1 MAASRSHRAK
11 RRAAKARPARRRK
24 RVGPARQRAGRGN
37 APIGSPVISLEQL
50 FPPVLQTAWTNEA
63 SAVQQRNLESAREA
77 YTRRGLVLYLGA
89 GVSCSIG
96 LPTWW
101 HLIQSLTITMM
112 TEQVDTALAE
122 LRKLTPER
130 IAQAKLKIQEEVLDG
145 AAADKSILI
154 LARSIKNHFGP
165 RLPYEVAQALYR
177 PLFQSGDALLHVLT
191 RGTQGNS
198 LQSYAPLKNSELFKA
213 IVNLARAQR
222 DVRGVQAIVNLN
234 YDDLIEEWM
243 RDSGIRC
250 DTLLSGRRPARD
262 ASLPC
267 YHVHGVLPFRK
278 VPDMEIG
285 ETVPPEQQRAAL
297 EEMRGKFIGNF
308 VFSEDEYHTE
318 YSDPYRWSNLTMI
331 NQLGRFSGLFV
342 GLSLQDPNLRR
353 LIDVTH
359 RQFPDILNYAIL
371 TRKTPRTAT
380 SRSRQSTLQDLFEKV
395 ETDSFDDIGV
405 KVIWTD
411 NFDEVPTRI
420 FDICN
425 IDRRAAAPG
434 H

>member
-11 RRAAKARPARRRK
+11 RRAAKARPVRRRK
-24 RVGPARQRAGRGN
+24 RTGPARQRAGRAS
-37 APIGSPVISLEQL
+37 APIGGPVISLEQL
-50 FPPVLQTAWTNEA
+50 FPPVLQAAWTNEA

-278 VPDMEIG
+278 VPEMEIG
-285 ETVPPEQQRAAL
+285 ETVPPEKQRAAL
-297 EEMRGKFIGNF
+297 EDMRGRFIGNF

-411 NFDEVPTRI
+411 NFDEVPARI

-425 IDRRAAAPG
+425 IDRRAGAPG